1 MCRRLATP
9 EERRRLMPLKTLPL
23 LRSDDPIAQYLGLR
37 PGDVV
42 RVDRPDGTIYWRNV
56 VAAA

>member
-1 MCRRLATP
+1 
-9 EERRRLMPLKTLPL
+9 MPLKTLPL